1 MAQSYFIFVSVL
13 FYVLLSYGS
22 VLALFLS
29 HNLLFICYYFDLL
42 LFSVLLFVVIVC
54 GSVLHLYLF
63 SFSILINPKLGFC
76 IFSIVLPSVV
86 KIVDYVSTSGRFRL
100 Y

>member
-1 MAQSYFIFVSVL
+1 MAQSYFIIVSVL
-13 FYVLLSYGS
+13 FYELLSYGS
-22 VLALFLS
+22 LLALFLS

-42 LFSVLLFVVIVC
+42 LCSVLLFVVILC

-63 SFSILINPKLGFC
+63 SFSILINLKLGFC

-86 KIVDYVSTSGRFRL
+86 KIVDYVSTSGRFWL